1 MFEVPNDIRCH
12 PPNATMIVFPPRFT
26 RLTLRAL
33 LLISLAT
40 MSLHAQQPPRAQPS
54 PAPRRPQSDS
64 GRTKA
69 VATDTTRNRRAANQ
83 DTSTTG
89 DSTVSPNGGRSGDPY
104 AGLKLRSIGP
114 AMISGR
120 IVDLAVNPRDKK
132 TWYIGAAAGG
142 VWKTT
147 NAGTTWTPVFDN
159 QSTYSIGAITIDP
172 KNPNTIWVG
181 TGENNAQRAVAYG
194 DGVYRS
200 IDGGRSWQNMG
211 LHESEHIGKII
222 VDPRNSDIIYVAA
235 QGPLSRAGGDRGLF
249 KSTDGGH
256 TWGKLLDPGK
266 WAGVSDIAQD
276 PRNPDVLLATSWQR
290 IRRTY
295 GYVAGG
301 PESALW
307 RSTDGGT
314 TWRRSQAGLPNDA
327 ELGRIGLAMSPANP
341 DVVYAI
347 MEASNDRGGTFR
359 SRDGGV
365 SWEKMSSFN
374 TIGLYYAELFADP
387 VDVDRVYAVDVRNMV
402 SEDGGRTF
410 RPVGERNKHV
420 DNHVIWIDPTDVDH
434 LLIGCDGGLYE
445 SFDRGQSYKFFA
457 NLPLGQFY
465 RVDVD
470 QNAPFYKVHGG
481 TQDNGS
487 VGGYARTRSNQG
499 ITNADWSVTG
509 GGDGFVSKVD
519 PKDPFIVYNES
530 QHGSLQRVDLRA
542 GESVSI
548 VPQPEPGEDAL
559 RWYWDS
565 PVIISP
571 FSNTRLYFAAQRLY
585 RSDDRGESWKALTP
599 DLSRQIDRD
608 RIKLMD
614 RVWSI
619 DAVARNTS
627 SSFFG
632 AIVAISESP
641 LKEGQL
647 WIGTDDGTIQVSEN
661 GGQNWRKIEHFPG
674 VPDTTQVARVI
685 PSSHDPNTV
694 YAAFDGHMSGD
705 FKPYLLE
712 SKDLGRSWTSI
723 AGNLPN
729 KGTVYTIIDD
739 PVDTK
744 LLFAGTEFG
753 LYFSKNNGQTWTR
766 LRGGLPTIQVRDLV
780 IQPQTNDLVVATFG
794 RSFYVLDDITPL
806 RAMTSETL
814 ADAAALFPV
823 RRAPLYAPSNF
834 GAPGGNGSQ
843 GSGSYIASNPPFGA
857 MFTYYLKSTIRSR
870 REQRQQA
877 ERAAARQGRDVFPPS
892 WDSLRTED
900 REEAPAIELTVSDA
914 QGHVVRRL
922 TGPLQQGFQ
931 RVAWDLRLPAP
942 TIALAGRA
950 ANADDE
956 EEGFGFG
963 RGTVGPYAPPGMY
976 QLALAK
982 RVDGVTTPLGAPQR
996 FEVYPLDSDENAG
1009 RTAAVIAFQEQAAKL
1024 QRAMMG
1030 ANSVAGELS
1039 TRVAALLRAL
1049 DETPNAPVQLATD
1062 VRSIERDLRAIREQL
1077 NGDPT
1082 LSRRQEPTTPSLMGR
1097 MQVMTQGARSLEPP
1111 TATQRRQYEI
1121 LSTEFAALLTK
1132 LRAIADT
1139 RMRTV
1144 EASAEQAGAPWTPG
1158 RIPEWKP

>member
-1 MFEVPNDIRCH
+1 M
-12 PPNATMIVFPPRFT
+12 
-26 RLTLRAL
+26 
-33 LLISLAT
+33 LA
-40 MSLHAQQPPRAQPS
+40 SLHRSRLVWAVVGALSALTFENHSALAQQPPRRQ
-54 PAPRRPQSDS
+54 PAPTPRTTSDS
-64 GRTKA
+64 GRTRA
-69 VATDTTRNRRAANQ
+69 LATDTTRNRRAANQ
-83 DTSTTG
+83 DTSATG
-89 DSTVSPNGGRSGDPY
+89 DSTGTPNGGRGGDPY

-132 TWYIGAAAGG
+132 VWYIGVAAGG
-142 VWKTT
+142 VWKTI

-159 QSTYSIGAITIDP
+159 QSTYSIGTITIDP
-172 KNPNTIWVG
+172 KNPNTVWVG

-200 IDGGRSWQNMG
+200 TDGGRSWQNMG
-211 LHESEHIGKII
+211 LRESEHIGKIVI
-222 VDPRNSDIIYVAA
+222 DPRNSDIIYVAA

-249 KSTDGGH
+249 RSTDGGR
-256 TWGKLLDPGK
+256 TWSKVLDPGK
-266 WAGVSDIAQD
+266 WAGVSDIVQD
-276 PRNPDVLLATSWQR
+276 PRNPDVLIATSWQR

-295 GYVAGG
+295 GYIAGG
-301 PESALW
+301 PESGVW
-307 RSTDGGT
+307 RSADGGN

-327 ELGRIGLAMSPANP
+327 ELGRVGLAMSPVNP

-347 MEASNDRGGTFR
+347 LEASNDRGGTFR

-365 SWEKMSSFN
+365 SWEKMSSYN
-374 TIGLYYAELFADP
+374 TVGLYYAELFADP

-402 SEDGGRTF
+402 SEDAGRTF

-420 DNHVIWIDPTDVDH
+420 DNHVIWIDPADVDH

-445 SFDRGQSYKFFA
+445 SFDRGQTYKFFT

-465 RVDVD
+465 RVDAD
-470 QNAPFYKVHGG
+470 QNAPFYKVDGG

-487 VGGYARTRSNQG
+487 VGGYARTRSNLG

-509 GGDGFVSKVD
+509 GGDGFVSKID

-530 QHGSLQRVDLRA
+530 QHGALQRVDLRT

-548 VPQPEPGEDAL
+548 VPQPEPGEQAL

-571 FSNTRLYFAAQRLY
+571 HSNTRLYFAAQRLY

-608 RIKLMD
+608 KIKLMD

-632 AIVAISESP
+632 AIVAVAESP
-641 LKEGQL
+641 VKEGQL

-661 GGQNWRKIEHFPG
+661 GGQSWRTIEHFPG

-685 PSSHDPNTV
+685 PSSHDANTV

-712 SKDLGRSWTSI
+712 SKDLGRTWTSI

-729 KGTVYTIIDD
+729 QGTVYAIIDD
-739 PVDTK
+739 PVDPT

-753 LYFSKNNGQTWTR
+753 LFFTKNNGQTWTR

-780 IQPQTNDLVVATFG
+780 IQKQTNDLVAATFG

-806 RAMTSETL
+806 RTLTRETL
-814 ADAAALFPV
+814 AEQATLFPV
-823 RRAPLYAPSNF
+823 RRTPLYAPSNF
-834 GAPGGNGSQ
+834 GVPGANGSH
-843 GSGSYIASNPPFGA
+843 GGLAFTASNPPFGA
-857 MFTYYLKSTIRSR
+857 MFTYYLKSTLRSR

-877 ERAAARQGRDVFPPS
+877 DRAAARQGRDVYPPS

-900 REEAPAIELTVSDA
+900 REEVPAIELTISDA
-914 QGHVVRRL
+914 QGNVVRRI
-922 TGPLQQGFQ
+922 TGPVQQGFQ

-942 TIALAGRA
+942 TVTLAARP

-956 EEGFGFG
+956 EEGFFG
-963 RGTVGPYAPPGMY
+963 RGSVGPYAPPGTY
-976 QLALAK
+976 QVSLAK
-982 RVDGVTTPLGAPQR
+982 RVDGVTTTLGAPQR
-996 FEVYPLDSDENAG
+996 FEVYLLDGDEDAG
-1009 RTAAVIAFQEQAAKL
+1009 RSAAVVAFQEQASKL
-1024 QRAMMG
+1024 QRAMVG
-1030 ANSVAGELS
+1030 ANSLAGELS
-1039 TRVAALLRAL
+1039 TRVSALRRAL
-1049 DETPNAPVQLATD
+1049 DETPNVPAPLPND
-1062 VRSIERDLRAIREQL
+1062 VRAIDRDLRDIREQL

-1082 LSRRQEPTTPSLMGR
+1082 LSRRQEPTPPSLMGR

-1121 LSTEFAALLTK
+1121 LSSEFATLLTK
-1132 LRAIADT
+1132 LRTIADT
-1139 RMRTV
+1139 RLRTA

-1158 RIPEWKP
+1158 RVPDWKP

>member
-1 MFEVPNDIRCH
+1 MISFSFSLRSRPSCA
-12 PPNATMIVFPPRFT
+12 ATGA
-26 RLTLRAL
+26 LAL
-33 LLISLAT
+33 LLVSNVAVL
-40 MSLHAQQPPRAQPS
+40 AQQPPRRQPA
-54 PAPRRPQSDS
+54 PAPRTATSDS
-64 GRTKA
+64 GRTRA
-69 VATDTTRNRRAANQ
+69 LATDTMRNRRAANQ
-83 DTSTTG
+83 DTTTAS
-89 DSTVSPNGGRSGDPY
+89 DSSGASGGGRGGDPY

-120 IVDLAVNPRDKK
+120 IVDLAVSPRDRKV
-132 TWYIGAAAGG
+132 WYIGVAAGG

-147 NAGTTWTPVFDN
+147 NAGTTWTSVFDN

-172 KNPNTIWVG
+172 KNPNTVWVG

-194 DGVYRS
+194 DGIYRTT
-200 IDGGRSWQNMG
+200 DGGRSWQNMG
-211 LHESEHIGKII
+211 LRESEHIGKILI
-222 VDPRNSDIIYVAA
+222 DPRNSDIIYVAA

-256 TWGKLLDPGK
+256 TWTKVLDPGA
-266 WAGVSDIAQD
+266 WAGVSDIVQD
-276 PRNPDVLLATSWQR
+276 PRNPDVLVATSWQR

-295 GYVAGG
+295 GYIAGG
-301 PESALW
+301 AESGIW

-327 ELGRIGLAMSPANP
+327 ELGRIGLAMSPVNP

-347 MEASNDRGGTFR
+347 LEASNDRGGTFR

-365 SWEKMSSFN
+365 SWEKMSGYN
-374 TIGLYYAELFADP
+374 TVGLYYAELFADP
-387 VDVDRVYAVDVRNMV
+387 IDIDRVYAVDVRNMV

-420 DNHVIWIDPTDVDH
+420 DNHVIWIDPADVDH

-445 SFDRGQSYKFFA
+445 SFDRGQTYKYFA

-487 VGGYARTRSNQG
+487 VGGSARSRSNLG
-499 ITNADWSVTG
+499 ITNSDWSVTG

-530 QHGSLQRVDLRA
+530 QHGSLQRVDLRT
-542 GESVSI
+542 GESVNI
-548 VPQPEPGEDAL
+548 VPQAEPGEPAL
-559 RWYWDS
+559 RWYWDT

-571 FSNTRLYFAAQRLY
+571 HSNTRLYFAAQRLY
-585 RSDDRGESWKALTP
+585 RTDDRGESWKALTP

-619 DAVARNTS
+619 DAVGRNTS

-632 AIVAISESP
+632 AIVAVSESP
-641 LKEGQL
+641 VKEGQL
-647 WIGTDDGTIQVSEN
+647 WIGTDDGTIQVSES
-661 GGQNWRKIEHFPG
+661 GGQSWRKIEHFPG
-674 VPDTTQVARVI
+674 VPDTTQVARVV
-685 PSSHDPNTV
+685 PSSHDANTV

-729 KGTVYTIIDD
+729 KGTVYAVIDD
-739 PVDTK
+739 PVDPT

-753 LYFSKNNGQTWTR
+753 LYFTKNNGQTWTR

-780 IQPQTNDLVVATFG
+780 IQKQMNDLVVATFG
-794 RSFYVLDDITPL
+794 RSFYVLDDLTPL
-806 RAMTSETL
+806 RTMTRETL
-814 ADAAALFPV
+814 AQDATLFPV
-823 RRAPLYAPSNF
+823 RRTPLYTPSNF
-834 GAPGGNGSQ
+834 GAPGSNGSQ
-843 GSGSYIASNPPFGA
+843 GGGAFAASNPPFGA
-857 MFTYYLKSTIRSR
+857 MFTYYLKSTLRSR

-877 ERAAARQGRDVFPPS
+877 ERAASRQGRDVYPPS

-900 REEAPAIELTVSDA
+900 REEAPVTELTISDA
-914 QGHVVRRL
+914 QGRIVRRI
-922 TGPLQQGFQ
+922 TGPVQQGFQ

-942 TIALAGRA
+942 TVALAGRPG
-950 ANADDE
+950 NPDDE
-956 EEGFGFG
+956 EEGGFG
-963 RGTVGPYAPPGMY
+963 GRGSVGPYAPPGAY
-976 QLALAK
+976 QVALAK
-982 RVDGVTTPLGAPQR
+982 RVDGITTPLGTPQK
-996 FEVYPLDSDENAG
+996 FEIYLLDGDEDAG
-1009 RTAAVIAFQEQAAKL
+1009 RSAAVIAFQEQASKL
-1024 QRAMMG
+1024 QRAIMG
-1030 ANSVAGELS
+1030 ANSLAGELS
-1039 TRVAALLRAL
+1039 SRVTALRHAIE
-1049 DETPNAPVQLATD
+1049 ETPNAPAQLNTD
-1062 VRSIERDLRAIREQL
+1062 ARAIDRDLRDIREQL
-1077 NGDPT
+1077 AGDPT
-1082 LSRRQEPTTPSLMGR
+1082 LSRRQEPTPPSLMGR

-1121 LSTEFAALLTK
+1121 LSGEFATVLTK
-1132 LRAIADT
+1132 LRAIAET
-1139 RMRTV
+1139 RLRTV
-1144 EASAEQAGAPWTPG
+1144 ETSAEQAGAPWTPG

>member
-1 MFEVPNDIRCH
+1 
-12 PPNATMIVFPPRFT
+12 MIDSAART
-26 RLTLRAL
+26 SLARATLRVL
-33 LLISLAT
+33 LLLTGASIPIA
-40 MSLHAQQPPRAQPS
+40 AQQPPRRQPA
-54 PAPRRPQSDS
+54 PAPRTVTSDS
-64 GRTKA
+64 GRTRA

-83 DTSTTG
+83 DTTG
-89 DSTVSPNGGRSGDPY
+89 ANVPGDTSGSPNGGRGADPY
-104 AGLKLRSIGP
+104 AGLRLRSIGP

-120 IVDLAVNPRDKK
+120 IVDLAVHPHDRK
-132 TWYIGAAAGG
+132 TWYIGVAAGG

-159 QSTYSIGAITIDP
+159 QATYSIGAITIDP
-172 KNPNTIWVG
+172 KNPNTVWVG
-181 TGENNAQRAVAYG
+181 TGENNAQRAVSYG

-200 IDGGRSWQNMG
+200 TDGGRSWQNMG
-211 LHESEHIGKII
+211 LRESEHVGKIVI
-222 VDPRNSDIIYVAA
+222 DPRNSDIVYVAA

-249 KSTDGGH
+249 KSMDGGR
-256 TWGKLLDPGK
+256 TWAKVLDPGK
-266 WAGVSDIAQD
+266 WAGVSDVVQD
-276 PRNPDVLLATSWQR
+276 PRNPDVLVATSWQR

-295 GYVAGG
+295 GYIAGG
-301 PESALW
+301 PESGVW
-307 RSTDGGT
+307 RSTDGGA

-327 ELGRIGLAMSPANP
+327 ELGRVGLAMSPVNP
-341 DVVYAI
+341 DVIYAI
-347 MEASNDRGGTFR
+347 FEASNDRGGTFR

-365 SWEKMSSFN
+365 SWEKMGNYN
-374 TIGLYYAELFADP
+374 TVGLYYAELFADP

-420 DNHVIWIDPTDVDH
+420 DNHVIWIDPSDADH

-445 SFDRGQSYKFFA
+445 SFDRGQTYKYFA

-487 VGGYARTRSNQG
+487 VGGFARTRSNLG
-499 ITNADWSVTG
+499 VTNADWSVTG

-519 PKDPFIVYNES
+519 PKDPFTVYNES
-530 QHGSLQRVDLRA
+530 QHGNLQRVDLRT
-542 GESVSI
+542 GESVNI

-571 FSNTRLYFAAQRLY
+571 HSNTRLYFAAQRLY

-599 DLSRQIDRD
+599 DLSRKIDRD

-619 DAVARNTS
+619 DAVSRNTS

-632 AIVAISESP
+632 AIVSVAESP

-661 GGQNWRKIEHFPG
+661 GGQTWRKIESFPG
-674 VPDTTQVARVI
+674 VPDTTQVARVV
-685 PSSHDPNTV
+685 PSSHDANTV

-705 FKPYLLE
+705 YKPYVLK
-712 SKDLGRSWTSI
+712 STDLGRSWTSI

-729 KGTVYTIIDD
+729 KGTVYAIIDD
-739 PVDTK
+739 PVDPA

-753 LYFSKNNGQTWTR
+753 LYFTKNNGQTWTR

-780 IQPQTNDLVVATFG
+780 MQRETSDLVVATFG
-794 RSFYVLDDITPL
+794 RSFYVLDDVTPL
-806 RAMTSETL
+806 RATTMKTL
-814 ADAAALFPV
+814 ADEATLFPV
-823 RRAPLYAPSNF
+823 RRTPLYAPSNTLS
-834 GAPGGNGSQ
+834 PGSNGSQ
-843 GSGSYIASNPPFGA
+843 GSGAFTAPNPPFGA
-857 MFTYYLKSTIRSR
+857 VFTYYLKSPIRSR
-870 REQRQQA
+870 RELRQQA
-877 ERAAARQGRDVFPPS
+877 ERVASRQGKDVYPPS
-892 WDSLRTED
+892 WDSLRVED
-900 REEAPAIELTVSDA
+900 REEAPAIELTISDA
-914 QGHVVRRL
+914 QGRVVRRI
-922 TGPLQQGFQ
+922 TGPVQPGFQ
-931 RVAWDLRLPAP
+931 RVAWDLRLPGP
-942 TIALAGRA
+942 TVALAGRTG
-950 ANADDE
+950 NPDDE
-956 EEGFGFG
+956 EEGGGFG
-963 RGTVGPYAPPGMY
+963 GRGSLGPYAPPGTY
-976 QLALAK
+976 QVSLAK
-982 RVDGVTTPLGAPQR
+982 RVDGTTTSLGAPQS
-996 FEVYPLDSDENAG
+996 FTVYLLDPDENAG
-1009 RTAAVIAFQEQAAKL
+1009 RSATIIAFQEQAAKL

-1030 ANSVAGELS
+1030 ANALAGELS
-1039 TRVAALLRAL
+1039 TRVTALRRAL
-1049 DETPNAPVQLATD
+1049 DETPSAPAQLPSDARAID
-1062 VRSIERDLRAIREQL
+1062 RDLRDIREQL

-1082 LSRRQEPTTPSLMGR
+1082 LNRRQEPTAPSLMGR

-1111 TATQRRQYEI
+1111 TSTQQRQYQI

-1139 RMRTV
+1139 RLRAV
-1144 EASAEQAGAPWTPG
+1144 ETGAEQAGAPWTPG